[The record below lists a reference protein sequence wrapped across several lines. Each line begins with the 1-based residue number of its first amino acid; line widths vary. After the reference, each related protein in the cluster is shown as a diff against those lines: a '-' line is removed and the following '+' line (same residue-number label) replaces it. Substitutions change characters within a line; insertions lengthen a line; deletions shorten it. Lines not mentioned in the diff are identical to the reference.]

1 MLMLQNTSAKF
12 DATRR
17 TFMTK
22 VVRFLKD
29 QWVTGYSMYSKNEVA
44 GFSQELADAMIARG
58 VAALEGDGVPK
69 NADGTRVV
77 PKGGLAR
84 ARELLG
90 ETLAKVAG

>member
-1 MLMLQNTSAKF
+1 
-12 DATRR
+12 
-17 TFMTK
+17 
-22 VVRFLKD
+22 
-29 QWVTGYSMYSKNEVA
+29 
-44 GFSQELADAMIARG
+44 
-58 VAALEGDGVPK
+58 VPK